1 MRIWGDT
8 WIGESALGVDSG
20 PCNRNGIPYITH
32 MLLAVD
38 IGNTNIVVGFYAGDK
53 LINSLRFATDHGRTA
68 DESALVLHQY
78 MQMKG
83 LSGIDGIIIATVVPR
98 LDPIF
103 RKMSREH
110 FSLEPM
116 VVHSGMKF
124 NITFEYPTPTE
135 IGTDRICNSVAAFRQ
150 FGGPCIV
157 VDFGTATTFDV
168 ISKHGA
174 YLGGVIAPGIETA
187 QSALAHRAAQL
198 FKISFEPP
206 KSPIG
211 KTTEEAMKA
220 GFYLGGVGQVE
231 YIIEK
236 LAQELGAKPKV
247 VATGGLAS
255 LIAPASQYITEVLP
269 DITLEGLRLI
279 YEMNR

>member
-1 MRIWGDT
+1 
-8 WIGESALGVDSG
+8 
-20 PCNRNGIPYITH
+20 
-32 MLLAVD
+32 MLLAID
-38 IGNTNIVVGFYAGDK
+38 IGNTNIVVGFYDGNR
-53 LINSLRFATDHGRTA
+53 LVSSLRFATDHGRTS
-68 DESALVLHQY
+68 DESALVLHQF
-78 MQMKG
+78 MQLKN
-83 LSGIDGIIIATVVPR
+83 LSGIDGIIVATVVPR

-103 RKMSREH
+103 RRMSLDH
-110 FSLEPM
+110 FHIEPL
-116 VVHSGMKF
+116 VVHSGLKF
-124 NITFEYPTPTE
+124 NINFDYPNPPE
-135 IGTDRICNSVAAFRQ
+135 IGADRICNSVAAFKQ

-168 ISKHGA
+168 VSAKGS

-198 FKISFEPP
+198 FKIGFEPP

-211 KTTEEAMKA
+211 KSTEDAMKA

-231 YIIEK
+231 YIIEQ
-236 LAQELGAKPKV
+236 LAKELCSEPKV

-255 LIAPASQYITEVLP
+255 LIAPASKYITEVLP
-269 DITLEGLRLI
+269 DITLDGLRFI

>member
-1 MRIWGDT
+1 
-8 WIGESALGVDSG
+8 
-20 PCNRNGIPYITH
+20 
-32 MLLAVD
+32 MLLAID
-38 IGNTNIVVGFYAGDK
+38 IGNTNIVVGFYDRDK
-53 LINSLRFATDHGRTA
+53 LVSSLRFATDHGRTA
-68 DESALVLHQY
+68 DESALVLHQF
-78 MQMKG
+78 MSMKN

-103 RKMSREH
+103 RQMSRDH
-110 FSLEPM
+110 FRIEPL
-116 VVHSGMKF
+116 VVNSGMKF
-124 NITFEYPTPTE
+124 NITFDYPKPAE
-135 IGTDRICNSVAAFRQ
+135 IGADRICNSVAAFKQ

-168 ISKHGA
+168 ISAQGA

-198 FKISFEPP
+198 FKITFEPP

-211 KTTEEAMKA
+211 KSTEEAMKA
-220 GFYLGGVGQVE
+220 GFYLGGVGQTE

-236 LAQELGAKPKV
+236 LTQALGSKPKV

-255 LIAPASQYITEVLP
+255 LIAPASKYITEVLP
-269 DITLEGLRLI
+269 DITLDGLRQI
-279 YEMNR
+279 YALNC

>member
-1 MRIWGDT
+1 MRWRVLCGCT
-8 WIGESALGVDSG
+8 VAEFLY
-20 PCNRNGIPYITH
+20 IPS
-32 MLLAVD
+32 MLLAID
-38 IGNTNIVVGFYAGDK
+38 IGNTNIVVGFYDGDK
-53 LINSLRFATDHGRTA
+53 LVNSLRFATDHGRTA
-68 DESALVLHQY
+68 DESALILHQY
-78 MQMKG
+78 MQMKS
-83 LSGIDGIIIATVVPR
+83 LSGISGIIVATVVPR

-103 RKMSREH
+103 RRMSLDH
-110 FSLEPM
+110 FQLEPM
-116 VVHSGMKF
+116 VVHSGLKF
-124 NITFEYPTPTE
+124 NITFDYPTPAE
-135 IGTDRICNSVAAFRQ
+135 IGADRICNSVAAFKH

-168 ISKHGA
+168 ISAKGA

-198 FKISFEPP
+198 FKIGFEPP

-211 KTTEEAMKA
+211 KSTEDAMKA

-231 YIIEK
+231 YIIEHLTK
-236 LAQELGAKPKV
+236 ALGAKPKV

-255 LIAPASQYITEVLP
+255 LIAPASQYISEVVP
-269 DITLEGLRLI
+269 DITLDGLRMI

>member
-1 MRIWGDT
+1 
-8 WIGESALGVDSG
+8 
-20 PCNRNGIPYITH
+20 
-32 MLLAVD
+32 MLLAID
-38 IGNTNIVVGFYAGDK
+38 IGNTNIVVGFYQADK
-53 LINSLRFATDHGRTA
+53 LLTSLRFATDHARTA
-68 DESALVLHQY
+68 DESALVLHQF
-78 MQMKG
+78 MQMKK
-83 LSGIDGIIIATVVPR
+83 LSDVDGIIVATVVPR

-103 RKMSREH
+103 RQMSRGH
-110 FSLEPM
+110 FHIEPM

-124 NITFEYPTPTE
+124 NITFDYPKPTE
-135 IGTDRICNSVAAFRQ
+135 IGTDRICNSVAAFSQ

-168 ISKHGA
+168 ISAQGA

-198 FKISFEPP
+198 FKIGFEPP

-211 KTTEEAMKA
+211 KSTEDAMKA
-220 GFYLGGVGQVE
+220 GFYLGGVGQTE
-231 YIIEK
+231 YIIENLTK
-236 LAQELGAKPKV
+236 VLGSTPKV

-255 LIAPASQYITEVLP
+255 LIAPASKYISEVLP
-269 DITLEGLRLI
+269 NITLDGLRQI